1 MMSIKFYKCCISLWL
16 LNLPPSSKCIE
27 DILLRC
33 ISNGGE
39 RYERLE
45 GLCFTGINF
54 WSGSPLWARL
64 MLCQLE
70 VVKLTPQTDPATIC
84 LSPDQG
90 PVQEHNQ
97 GEVREMF

>member
-1 MMSIKFYKCCISLWL
+1 MLGGWRGCVLLELIS
-16 LNLPPSSKCIE
+16 
-27 DILLRC
+27 
-33 ISNGGE
+33 
-39 RYERLE
+39 RL
-45 GLCFTGINF
+45 T
-54 WSGSPLWARL
+54 PLWARL

>member
-1 MMSIKFYKCCISLWL
+1 MLGRGM
-16 LNLPPSSKCIE
+16 
-27 DILLRC
+27 R
-33 ISNGGE
+33 GVG
-39 RYERLE
+39 RLE

-54 WSGSPLWARL
+54 SSGSPLWSRL

-70 VVKLTPQTDPATIC
+70 VVKLTPLDPQTDPATIC